1 MVASDRLCHH
11 HWQVMEIWTIKDIKD
26 GEELFIDYGDNFV
39 PCDWYDELAA
49 QHGLT
54 PLSQLS
60 EAIEKML
67 AEK

>member
-1 MVASDRLCHH
+1 
-11 HWQVMEIWTIKDIKD
+11 MEIWTIKDIKD